1 MKHAGLLLSIVCLL
15 FFVACGQG
23 EKAEKATVSE
33 PEKATEMVKEQ
44 AKETTEMAQEKT
56 GEATEM
62 AKEGAG
68 EITITGTINDTNQIV
83 ADNGTVY
90 EVADTDMGN
99 DLLNNVGMTVEVI
112 GAVVEEEGVKVF
124 NVKSYKIL

>member
-44 AKETTEMAQEKT
+44 AKETTEMA
-56 GEATEM
+56 
-62 AKEGAG
+62 KEGAG

-99 DLLNNVGMTVEVI
+99 DLLNNVGKTVEVI
-112 GAVVEEEGVKVF
+112 GAVVEEEGVKVI
-124 NVKSYKIL
+124 NVKSYKILEKTES